1 MSLLDLSLSQL
12 PSGRYSATIREC
24 GDISRGAA
32 SMGGVFRHNTSGAAL
47 AVNLDIDSEGK
58 GKFVGEVEWS
68 VGEIIGRGMLVVLGE
83 GEGEGVVGVLA
94 RSAGVWENERK
105 VVCSCSGMTV
115 WEERVAMR
123 RMGAL

>member
-1 MSLLDLSLSQL
+1 
-12 PSGRYSATIREC
+12 
-24 GDISRGAA
+24 
-32 SMGGVFRHNTSGAAL
+32 MGGVFRHNTSGAAL

-58 GKFVGEVEWS
+58 GRFVGEVEWS
-68 VGEIIGRGMLVVLGE
+68 VSEIIGRGMLVVQGE